1 MALVFFRVNTL
12 IMIIIKKTEVKLIS
26 KKFYLGIRISRSALI
41 NSCGTAPS
49 PSNKKVEKQSTCY
62 CTLAVM
68 TKINSSNAE
77 YGTSAWCS
85 PSEQLA

>member
-62 CTLAVM
+62 A
-68 TKINSSNAE
+68 SSDDENQFFKC
-77 YGTSAWCS
+77 GIWNKCVVFS
-85 PSEQLA
+85 